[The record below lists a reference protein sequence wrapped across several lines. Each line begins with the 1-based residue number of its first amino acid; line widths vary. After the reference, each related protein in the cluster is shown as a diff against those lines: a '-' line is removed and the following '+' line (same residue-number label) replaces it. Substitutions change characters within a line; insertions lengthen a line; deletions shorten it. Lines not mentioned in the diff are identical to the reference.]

1 VNTLQRDVAAVVDG
15 DTLANGAEQERF
27 YPSDRNDEAM
37 REWVVIYL
45 KGLCMGAADIVP
57 GVSGGTIAL
66 ITGIYDRLIAAIAAL
81 DPRVLADLSGV
92 GSHEGRHRLYDELVA
107 MDLPFLLV
115 LGAGIGSA
123 FVLMSRIIT
132 LAFEAYPAVLNGFF
146 FGLIAASAVVIYR
159 GIAVDSPGRIAAL
172 LAGAVLAFL
181 VSGAAETGGAASLAM
196 VFLAGAIAISAM
208 VLPGISGAAFLYIL
222 GQYQFMLG
230 ALTEFTDALVALP
243 GNGTV
248 DDAVAPGIPVVVFM
262 TGAVVGLLTMA
273 RIVKR
278 ALERNRMA
286 TLGFL
291 VGLMVGALRLPV
303 DEAAAA
309 TETWTPGLLVA
320 VVLAAVVGVVV
331 ILAFDS
337 YGEPL
342 DYTEDTAV

>member
-1 VNTLQRDVAAVVDG
+1 
-15 DTLANGAEQERF
+15 
-27 YPSDRNDEAM
+27 M
-37 REWVVIYL
+37 REWVAIYL

-66 ITGIYDRLIAAIAAL
+66 ITGIYDRLIAAIAAI
-81 DPRVLADLSGV
+81 DPRVLADLTGV
-92 GSHEGRHRLYDELVA
+92 GSEDGRTRIREELLA
-107 MDLPFLLV
+107 MDLPFLLA
-115 LGAGIGSA
+115 LGAGIGTA

-132 LAFEAYPAVLNGFF
+132 LAFESYPAVLNGFF

-159 GIAVDSPGRIAAL
+159 GIHVDTPGRVASL
-172 LAGAVLAFL
+172 LGGAVLAFL
-181 VSGAAETGGAASLAM
+181 VSGAAEAGGASSLAL

-222 GQYQFMLG
+222 GQYQYMLS
-230 ALTEFTDALVALP
+230 ALTEFTDALVAIP
-243 GNGTV
+243 GGGSV
-248 DDAVAPGIPVVVFM
+248 DAAVTPGVPVVVFLA
-262 TGAVVGLLTMA
+262 GASVGLLTMA

-303 DEAAAA
+303 EEAAAA
-309 TETWTPGLLVA
+309 TETLTAGLLVA
-320 VVLAAVVGVVV
+320 IALAAVAGIVV
-331 ILAFDS
+331 ILAFDR

-342 DYTEDTAV
+342 DYTDDAAV

>member
-1 VNTLQRDVAAVVDG
+1 
-15 DTLANGAEQERF
+15 
-27 YPSDRNDEAM
+27 M
-37 REWVVIYL
+37 REWVAIYL

-66 ITGIYDRLIAAIAAL
+66 ITGIYDRLIAAIAAI
-81 DPRVLADLSGV
+81 DPRVLADLTGV
-92 GSHEGRHRLYDELVA
+92 GSEDGRTRIREELLA
-107 MDLPFLLV
+107 MDLPFLLA
-115 LGAGIGSA
+115 LGAGIGTA

-132 LAFEAYPAVLNGFF
+132 LAFESYPAVLNGFF

-159 GIAVDSPGRIAAL
+159 GIHVDTPGRVASL
-172 LAGAVLAFL
+172 LGGAVLAFL
-181 VSGAAETGGAASLAM
+181 VSGAAEAGGASSLAL

-222 GQYQFMLG
+222 GQYQYMLS
-230 ALTEFTDALVALP
+230 ALTEFTDALVAIPSGGSVDAAVTP
-243 GNGTV
+243 GV
-248 DDAVAPGIPVVVFM
+248 PVVVFLA
-262 TGAVVGLLTMA
+262 GASVGLLTMA

-303 DEAAAA
+303 EEAAAA
-309 TETWTPGLLVA
+309 TETLTAGLLVA
-320 VVLAAVVGVVV
+320 IALAAVAGIVV
-331 ILAFDS
+331 ILAFDR

-342 DYTEDTAV
+342 DYTDDDAV